1 MLKPEKIA
9 IVYDWI
15 DKWGGVERVLLNL
28 HEMFPE
34 AVFYTSYFD
43 KEKADWAKDLKI
55 KTSFLQNFPNFIK
68 KSRILSFI
76 FYPFAFES
84 FDFSEYDLVIS
95 VTSSFAKAV
104 ITQPGTRHICY
115 LLTPTRYLWSHQ
127 KDYLGNKLIRYFV
140 SGYLNIFKNWEL
152 VASQRP
158 DKIISISEVI
168 RERCKKYYKRESE
181 VVYPG
186 FDIEYW
192 EEIKSEIRNPKSEIN
207 SKFKIQNSKFFLV
220 VSRLEPYKK
229 VDLVIKVFN
238 KLNKPLIIVGEGSQE
253 DKLKQMACN
262 NITFLS
268 KLSDVEL
275 GNLYSSAQALIMPQ
289 EEDFGYV
296 SLEAQLFGCPVIAYK
311 KGGVLETVIDGKT
324 GILFNIQTEKSLRSA
339 IERLDKIKY
348 NLRAKV
354 KEFGTSSIE
363 KFSKEKFVD
372 NFLNNL

>member
-1 MLKPEKIA
+1 M
-9 IVYDWI
+9 
-15 DKWGGVERVLLNL
+15 
-28 HEMFPE
+28 
-34 AVFYTSYFD
+34 
-43 KEKADWAKDLKI
+43 
-55 KTSFLQNFPNFIK
+55 
-68 KSRILSFI
+68 
-76 FYPFAFES
+76 
-84 FDFSEYDLVIS
+84 
-95 VTSSFAKAV
+95 
-104 ITQPGTRHICY
+104 
-115 LLTPTRYLWSHQ
+115 
-127 KDYLGNKLIRYFV
+127 
-140 SGYLNIFKNWEL
+140 
-152 VASQRP
+152 
-158 DKIISISEVI
+158 
-168 RERCKKYYKRESE
+168 
-181 VVYPG
+181 
-186 FDIEYW
+186 
-192 EEIKSEIRNPKSEIN
+192 
-207 SKFKIQNSKFFLV
+207 
-220 VSRLEPYKK
+220 
-229 VDLVIKVFN
+229 IKVFN